1 MAWNKC
7 CGSPFNC
14 INKRVC
20 GKLRRSSMHLYS
32 CSNPRR
38 PLLIVA
44 ASGVTDTCIVLSLES
59 KLKLVLARISSRLGY
74 ILADWKAWRLG
85 TNAVYLPS
93 TALIKDLLA
102 LCQPNI
108 LHEGGVEI
116 LSYVHVWLVRIGGF
130 ASTRLWRCCG

>member
-14 INKRVC
+14 INK
-20 GKLRRSSMHLYS
+20 S